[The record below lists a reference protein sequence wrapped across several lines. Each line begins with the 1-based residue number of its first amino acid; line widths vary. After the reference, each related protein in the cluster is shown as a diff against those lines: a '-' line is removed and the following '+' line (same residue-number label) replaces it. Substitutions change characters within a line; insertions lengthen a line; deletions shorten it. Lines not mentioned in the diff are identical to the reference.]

1 MKIGNVDQIKQNLI
15 LYYDFDQIKN
25 NKIKNVVNP
34 SINEATAVNVKQV
47 EGVSG
52 SAIYLDGKDFTSK
65 LSYVGVKNPHLNIT
79 NDMTVSVWAMPMD
92 HNKWD
97 VIIEKARASKP
108 TRNEFMIG
116 LIKDKVQYEIMDN
129 NQWEGDIS
137 VGRVKRYGNVN
148 NYVGKWTNFTLVYN
162 NSEKLASLYI
172 NGDKVSSMNVLEPL
186 NVLSN
191 SGYLII
197 GADIDNEN
205 TYGASSPVG
214 ASDRFHGNID
224 EVRIYNKALNEK
236 QIAIL
241 YNKYVPITYPSS
253 LEENNHLNVSDSNTA
268 SNPVFGKSGDMDYA
282 IWKDL
287 DAKQLWL
294 DLKAEADINGYQIK
308 VGDIAYTVNLA
319 AGERKRIFF
328 EDVGTGDITVKI
340 ENKSPTAEI
349 EKRSIIGYSTK
360 TITFGDE
367 RATKVQ
373 IPVLDV
379 TKKINIRFG
388 KYERLMP
395 NGKKIVVT
403 VPAAVEFKE
412 VTPTEKPTTESIN
425 IENPGKPERPN
436 KSDYIDPKTGELDRE
451 AYAAAKTKYR
461 EALRAYKTA
470 LKTYKAAV
478 KAAKLEAK
486 GEVKSLKVEEKAIKM
501 VNKALTRLVKSE
513 QRADKYVA
521 RAEIT
526 LEKANNYRSL
536 AEKLRTEAEERAE
549 ALLGKDWTMEEL
561 KAKLVKPNKSDYI
574 DPETGKLDKDAYA
587 SAVAE
592 YKEARAIAKLFK
604 KADKYA
610 LRADRLEAKAELYQ
624 QKALDISAKS
634 VDKLKATLRNLVSR
648 YSSRAESLKA
658 TGEAL
663 LKQAESLEGA
673 DYYKALGKGKYSVEL
688 AEGYERGAEIATAVL
703 ETYVNIDVSVNPDV
717 ADSLESVDI
726 SSVNVSI

>member
-1 MKIGNVDQIKQNLI
+1 MKIGNINQLMQGLMAYYTFNDGTAKDNVNSNNGRIIGNPQVVDGVEGKALEFNGNVND
-15 LYYDFDQIKN
+15 YV
-25 NKIKNVVNP
+25 KIDK
-34 SINEATAVNVKQV
+34 V
-47 EGVSG
+47 EGVTNKT
-52 SAIYLDGKDFTSK
+52 LDEITLAGWVKFDRFPTGNYPSYKD
-65 LSYVGVKNPHLNIT
+65 IQQ
-79 NDMTVSVWAMPMD
+79 
-92 HNKWD
+92 
-97 VIIEKARASKP
+97 IIEGHTTNWEIWVETGGGAQTDNLRFDVNRDYIVSSTKLKTNIWYSFVAS
-108 TRNEFMIG
+108 
-116 LIKDKVQYEIMDN
+116 YDN
-129 NQWEGDIS
+129 SKHLMTLYLN
-137 VGRVKRYGNVN
+137 GNPVAKKN
-148 NYVGKWTNFTLVYN
+148 VYSPVTITTGFTLARDY
-162 NSEKLASLYI
+162 EAAI
-172 NGDKVSSMNVLEPL
+172 QPL
-186 NVLSN
+186 
-191 SGYLII
+191 
-197 GADIDNEN
+197 
-205 TYGASSPVG
+205 YGA
-214 ASDRFHGNID
+214 ID
-224 EVRIYNKALNEK
+224 DIRIYNRALSQKEAVTYFDSTVPVKFPTSFPESSKLIISDDNDYHSPVVVK
-236 QIAIL
+236 KDNLIIAGW
-241 YNKYVPITYPSS
+241 K
-253 LEENNHLNVSDSNTA
+253 ENRTD
-268 SNPVFGKSGDMDYA
+268 
-282 IWKDL
+282 
-287 DAKQLWL
+287 QLWL
-294 DLKAEADINGYQIK
+294 DLKAEANINGYQIK

-379 TKKINIRFG
+379 TEKINIRFG

-403 VPAAVEFKE
+403 VPAAVESKE

-461 EALRAYKTA
+461 EALKAYKTA

-486 GEVKSLKVEEKAIKM
+486 GEVKSLKVEEKAIKV

-688 AEGYERGAEIATAVL
+688 AEGYGRGAEIATAVL
-703 ETYVNIDVSVNPDV
+703 ETYVNVDVSVNPDV

-726 SSVNVSI
+726 SNLSVNI